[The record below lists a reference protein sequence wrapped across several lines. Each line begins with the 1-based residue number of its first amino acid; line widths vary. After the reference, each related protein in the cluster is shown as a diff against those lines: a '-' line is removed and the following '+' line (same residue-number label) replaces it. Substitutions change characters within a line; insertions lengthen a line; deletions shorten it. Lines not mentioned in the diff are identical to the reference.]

1 MSARTMWWAALA
13 IGIGLC
19 AGAPAF
25 AAEQPEAPRPALP
38 AAKATHARLLGI
50 AVVDG
55 HLAAVGQ
62 QGVILRSADGRNW
75 QQLPSPVSSMLTR
88 VRFLDARHGWI
99 VGYDGTVLGSS
110 DGGASWKLL
119 HFDSTARALHDV
131 LFTDPQHGIAI
142 GAYGTMLTTG
152 DGGAHWI
159 EAAPMLADLALH
171 LNAIIRLGDGSLLIA
186 GERGLLAH
194 STDGGASWRLL
205 KSPYVGSWFGA
216 LAHGEKGALLYG
228 MRGHVFETDDV
239 PALPTEDSS
248 VLLSLERETPDS
260 ETQNPDGHWR
270 QLANPVTESLFG
282 GARVGT
288 SSAVLVGV
296 NGTIVRVDL
305 ANASLKPVEKLN
317 DEPLSEAALF
327 DGKLIVVGR
336 RGVQNLGALP

>member
-1 MSARTMWWAALA
+1 MSARTTWFAALA

-19 AGAPAF
+19 AGSPAF
-25 AAEQPEAPRPALP
+25 ADEAEAPRPALP

-62 QGVILRSADGRNW
+62 QGVILRSADGENW

-99 VGYDGTVLGSS
+99 VGYDGAVLGSD

-119 HFDSTARALHDV
+119 HYDSNARALHDV
-131 LFTDPQHGIAI
+131 LFTDARHGIAI
-142 GAYGTMLTTG
+142 GAYGTMLTTD
-152 DGGAHWI
+152 DGGAHWA
-159 EAAPMLADLALH
+159 EAAPMLTDLALH
-171 LNAIIRLGDGSLLIA
+171 LNAIVRLGDGSLLIA

-216 LAHGEKGALLYG
+216 LPQGEKGALLYG

-239 PALPTEDSS
+239 PALPGEEPS
-248 VLLSLERETPDS
+248 VLLSFEREAQDRDA
-260 ETQNPDGHWR
+260 EKADEHWR
-270 QLANPVTESLFG
+270 QIANPVSESLFG
-282 GARVGT
+282 GARVGA

-317 DEPLSEAALF
+317 DEPLSEAVLF

-336 RGVQNLGALP
+336 RGVQNLGVLP